1 MRGPKTELMKKVD
14 QYCRGCKA
22 EVYAGICRPWLY
34 LTFQSGGMLV
44 TARVNLEG
52 GLLGPLVY
60 WIRSLVSLPKIMGAS
75 DQDRSLFDDLC
86 EGSHEGLVERSGKHE
101 RSGHDTKRS
110 IVTREFGNPLARPM
124 RQSGR

>member
-1 MRGPKTELMKKVD
+1 VRGPKTELMKKVD

-34 LTFQSGGMLV
+34 LTFRSGGMLV

-60 WIRSLVSLPKIMGAS
+60 WIRSLVPFPKIMGAS
-75 DQDRSLFDDLC
+75 EQD
-86 EGSHEGLVERSGKHE
+86 
-101 RSGHDTKRS
+101 
-110 IVTREFGNPLARPM
+110 
-124 RQSGR
+124 